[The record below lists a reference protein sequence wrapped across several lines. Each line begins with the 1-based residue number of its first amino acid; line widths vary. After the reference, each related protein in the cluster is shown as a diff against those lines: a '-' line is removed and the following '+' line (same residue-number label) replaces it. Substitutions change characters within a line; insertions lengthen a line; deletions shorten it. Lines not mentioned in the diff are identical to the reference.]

1 MRPATKK
8 AGKLLKRTTPLF
20 INVAAR
26 QTGFDPFYTDCI
38 IIVSRGNPEIDK
50 AYFIMKRKAMSRLQ
64 NVTD

>member
-38 IIVSRGNPEIDK
+38 IIVKLKEDI
-50 AYFIMKRKAMSRLQ
+50 
-64 NVTD
+64 